1 MNPFHWGHS
10 ADVDQQVTMM
20 SVSSSKSFPEHS
32 DASRGLTDVMW
43 HSMHVIEAVVHFIGV
58 LIKVATF
65 PVWWPISQVKKLG
78 KPNNQGKKNDQS
90 QDPFTT
96 DLNRPLYK

>member
-20 SVSSSKSFPEHS
+20 SVSSSKSWPEHS

-43 HSMHVIEAVVHFIGV
+43 NSMHVIEAVVHFIGT
-58 LIKVATF
+58 LIKVATS
-65 PVWWPISQVKKLG
+65 PVWWPISKLKKLG
-78 KPNNQGKKNDQS
+78 KKSNQP

>member
-1 MNPFHWGHS
+1 MNPFHWGDLEQR
-10 ADVDQQVTMM
+10 ATMM
-20 SVSSSKSFPEHS
+20 SVSSSKSWPEHS

-43 HSMHVIEAVVHFIGV
+43 HSMHVIEAVVHFIGI

-65 PVWWPISQVKKLG
+65 PVWWPISQLKKLG
-78 KPNNQGKKNDQS
+78 KKNNQP

-96 DLNRPLYK
+96 DLNRPPYK

>member
-43 HSMHVIEAVVHFIGV
+43 HSMHVIEAVVHFIGI

-65 PVWWPISQVKKLG
+65 PVWWPISQLKKLG
-78 KPNNQGKKNDQS
+78 NKKNNQP